1 MGDFKPR
8 IMTIHTTVS
17 TDSQKAANRWSF
29 FVSKELGGLKI
40 LTNHV
45 SFGVVPN
52 IDKVRA
58 ASACQSEVRAR
69 CSRCHSQYVSS
80 KAGRLR
86 ASNLSRYGYSFGSQ
100 RYAKTKAYYAVQQYL
115 LPRFDLDPLGSQP
128 PGAPIQY
135 GSWMW
140 LVASLAFA
148 CRLLILFYF
157 PVKHPSSLLRPV
169 SFMQLLRG
177 CWARRKHEYV
187 LLRRLFDNLPN

>member
-17 TDSQKAANRWSF
+17 TDSQKVANRWSL

-40 LTNHV
+40 LTNHI

-80 KAGRLR
+80 KAGRLS

-100 RYAKTKAYYAVQQYL
+100 RYAKTRSTTPYSNSCYPGLTLTLSAVN
-115 LPRFDLDPLGSQP
+115 PLGR
-128 PGAPIQY
+128 QY
-135 GSWMW
+135 SSWMW
-140 LVASLAFA
+140 RVWPVSLSLAD
-148 CRLLILFYF
+148 CLFCF
-157 PVKHPSSLLRPV
+157 IFR
-169 SFMQLLRG
+169 
-177 CWARRKHEYV
+177 
-187 LLRRLFDNLPN
+187 